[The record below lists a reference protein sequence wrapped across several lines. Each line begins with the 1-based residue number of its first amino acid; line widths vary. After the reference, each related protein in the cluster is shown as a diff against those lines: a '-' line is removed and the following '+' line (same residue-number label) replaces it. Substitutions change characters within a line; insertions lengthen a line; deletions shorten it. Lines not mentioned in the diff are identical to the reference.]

1 MKASLLKYKN
11 HLLLMLALF
20 LANFILMPL
29 TELQSEQQLSL
40 HLLQNKQKKTKA
52 LFNSNEGLSAKSVIL
67 ATNLSKAEKYLFLQE
82 NEANFKLTVQSHI
95 ETLLTAAGCN
105 VSRLGFKGNQPIS
118 RNVQKWIMEIRFK
131 GDVECVLK
139 TTRALEIAKPYIN
152 IEKYSY
158 SSRGFDKEVNT
169 DLNAILTIGVWHK
182 ITIKPNT
189 NQQINQQTNTTQE
202 VV

>member
-1 MKASLLKYKN
+1 
-11 HLLLMLALF
+11 MLALF

>member
-29 TELQSEQQLSL
+29 TELQSEQQLNL
-40 HLLQNKQKKTKA
+40 HLLQNKHKKTKA
-52 LFNSNEGLSAKSVIL
+52 LFNSNEGLSAKSAIL
-67 ATNLSKAEKYLFLQE
+67 ATYLSKAEQYLFLQE

-105 VSRLGFKGNQPIS
+105 VSRIGFKGNQPVS

-189 NQQINQQTNTTQE
+189 NQQINQQKNTTQE
-202 VV
+202 GV